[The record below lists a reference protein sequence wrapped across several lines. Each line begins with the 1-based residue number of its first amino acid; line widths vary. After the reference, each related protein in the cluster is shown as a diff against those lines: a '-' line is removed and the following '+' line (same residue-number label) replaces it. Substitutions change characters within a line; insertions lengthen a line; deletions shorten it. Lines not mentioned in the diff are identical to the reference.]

1 MFTAAQAAQKGTR
14 SVLTGSTSFTA
25 AQAAQKKTDE
35 PMAPLHDEFSHGAD
49 MFRYIGQAVDLMTNA
64 AIGEYQEA
72 PAPVYY

>member
-1 MFTAAQAAQKGTR
+1 MG
-14 SVLTGSTSFTA
+14 
-25 AQAAQKKTDE
+25 
-35 PMAPLHDEFSHGAD
+35 PMHDEFSHGAD